1 MANEYVDT
9 KIIECNR
16 LHSEEAL
23 SNNDEN
29 FASWTNNL
37 TDIVSLEAGDKI
49 SVHGAMI
56 SERGAGQQ
64 SSIEIKGENLG
75 IKKKFKK
82 VVPEFL
88 TFNSEIYSQYHRI
101 NYTEEEDEIEIRDDT
116 ANFTISYYK
125 NADAHN
131 YIQLPRRWWWRE
143 DLNGNGSNYFF
154 HDDVVHWGMSLHDPF
169 REDSYTLFE
178 DFYQLT
184 SSPGVGN
191 TSSVYNENGDLS
203 KVKNDNSRF
212 TIMIRDSTNF
222 ESGAAT
228 GNSPARFLRDPE
240 NASYFIYKETKSI
253 QVEKGFNSPEF
264 IAEDFSRQL
273 QQVISENVYE
283 VRNPSE
289 SIANPKTPG
298 YPIPV
303 YKTISTETYK
313 PFICAGIYGKES
325 SKANATVIVF
335 DDYIAGRNPGDG
347 WEYLAQYSCVGCKR
361 PEIYDTGR
369 KINLS
374 GTEYRGIQGAQ
385 LNASYDGTFNGS
397 NNTNGLITSIPYT
410 EDNLTLFKNFI
421 ESQEKYPETF
431 NIFTD
436 SRTPYNVNDNITN
449 CRWFHMNRYP
459 NASQSLDE
467 TTPSK
472 AQLGWGGYFNPPW
485 NITTNSKQL
494 SSVVV
499 PFQFDEN
506 QRDKYYDNP
515 NEDLS
520 EKTYGCFGRT
530 YNASNTTQFIVV
542 YPTHHNGS
550 GSTLFNMLKNA
561 SSILEKDRKIGYDQH
576 FTAPNTA
583 WILPYSGFN
592 TKPYNFNSTG
602 KEIFSYDIAANND
615 YALDTYQ
622 VNTKFDRNLLYI
634 GADVPK
640 LNYDGTHF
648 TFSDLHTALNRGNSW
663 DALAPYISPQNTP
676 QLTDGFDDVVY
687 KINPLELF
695 EDWTPARMPYPSE
708 QNIAWGNTSTDI
720 YRTKKTNPNLEK
732 WKIYDS
738 LCGINIED
746 FGLTESEWRG
756 TLWDLLGFSY
766 KQFHSSN
773 NTRLERIDNTNV
785 NNLSVITTNAT
796 VSEGDTKIYFQNLF
810 GIPMVKN
817 MIPVSAMMLNYL
829 KAEEVSYYPE
839 IIQKT
844 ESIQIVADNLPT
856 RMIRGYYTIRSN
868 ILENTPFIGG
878 KINNTNMPIISVVD
892 KVNGDGDFY
901 FQQESSLEFTVTLP
915 LRLASVTCS
924 VHDPDGSYANVSEQ
938 STILFKIKKNKANT
952 FNVAQELLQ
961 EQQQK

>member
-1 MANEYVDT
+1 MADEYVDT
-9 KIIECNR
+9 KVIECSR

-37 TDIVSLEAGDKI
+37 TDIVALDAGDKI

-64 SSIEIKGENLG
+64 SSIEIKGVELG

-88 TFNSEIYSQYHRI
+88 TFNSEMYSQYNRI
-101 NYTEEEDEIEIRDDT
+101 NYTEQEDEISIRDDT
-116 ANFTISYYK
+116 ATFSISYYK
-125 NADAHN
+125 NADGHN
-131 YIQLPRRWWWRE
+131 YIQLPRRWWWRQ
-143 DLNGNGSNYFF
+143 DLNGSNGSNYKF

-178 DFYQLT
+178 DFYQL
-184 SSPGVGN
+184 SGSPGTGN
-191 TSSVYNENGDLS
+191 TNGVYNANGDLS

-222 ESGAAT
+222 ESGAAHH
-228 GNSPARFLRDPE
+228 NPARYLRDPE

-253 QVEKGFNSPEF
+253 TVDKGFNSPEF

-273 QQVISENVYE
+273 QEVISTDVFEK
-283 VRNPSE
+283 RNPQDKNL
-289 SIANPKTPG
+289 NPDTPG
-298 YPIPV
+298 FAAPV
-303 YKTISTETYK
+303 YTTRTTETYK
-313 PFICAGIYGKES
+313 PFICAGIYGKETDA
-325 SKANATVIVF
+325 ANDSQIIF
-335 DDYIAGRNPGDG
+335 EEYISGLNTQDG
-347 WEYLAQYSCVGCKR
+347 YEYLAQYSCVGCKR

-374 GTEYRGIQGAQ
+374 GTTFRGIQGAQ

-449 CRWFHMNRYP
+449 CRWFHMNRFP
-459 NASQSLDE
+459 NASMSLDD
-467 TTPSK
+467 TTPSR
-472 AQLGWGGYFNPPW
+472 AQLGWGGYANPTW
-485 NITTNSKQL
+485 NATTNSKQL

-530 YNASNTTQFIVV
+530 YNASNATQFIVV
-542 YPTHHNGS
+542 YPTTHNGS
-550 GSTLFNMLKNA
+550 GSTLFNMLNA

-592 TKPYNFNSTG
+592 TKPYNLDSRSVNIFNY
-602 KEIFSYDIAANND
+602 EISANDD
-615 YALDTYQ
+615 YALNTYQ
-622 VNTKFDRNLLYI
+622 VETRYNRNRLYL
-634 GADVPK
+634 GADIPK

-648 TFSDLHTALNRGNSW
+648 TFSDLHTALNRGNNW
-663 DALAPYISPQNTP
+663 NVKAPFITFVPEITEA
-676 QLTDGFDDVVY
+676 FDDVVY
-687 KINPLELF
+687 KINPNENF

-708 QNIAWGNTSTDI
+708 SAITWGASSNLTYT
-720 YRTKKTNPNLEK
+720 TKKTNPNLEK
-732 WKIYDS
+732 WKIYDA

-746 FGLTESEWRG
+746 FGLTENEWTG

-773 NTRLERIDNTNV
+773 NTRLKRID
-785 NNLSVITTNAT
+785 T

-810 GIPMVKN
+810 GIPMLKN
-817 MIPVSAMMLNYL
+817 MLPVSAMLLNYSGGR
-829 KAEEVSYYPE
+829 EVSYYPE

-844 ESIQIVADNLPT
+844 ESIQIVADNLRT
-856 RMIRGYYTIRSN
+856 T
-868 ILENTPFIGG
+868 
-878 KINNTNMPIISVVD
+878 
-892 KVNGDGDFY
+892 
-901 FQQESSLEFTVTLP
+901 FQQE
-915 LRLASVTCS
+915 
-924 VHDPDGSYANVSEQ
+924 
-938 STILFKIKKNKANT
+938 
-952 FNVAQELLQ
+952 
-961 EQQQK
+961 